1 MLVTTAIRATTRNT
15 KTATAT
21 RRRTRAKATTA
32 SVITA
37 RVKAGTV
44 QVRARGR
51 GRDTRTKT
59 RSKRAWSEALQIWL
73 PAWQKQIGWV
83 LKNRGLQAPAFQGG
97 VAGSEVKPAHQLI
110 EEITNGPL
118 PGLVVLGVS
127 HQTDS
132 GPLAQDYDSIVGHP
146 AQPSQTSDENDRTA
160 RVGVSLVRS
169 LMEWSLPTVTSC

>member
-1 MLVTTAIRATTRNT
+1 MAIRATTRNT
-15 KTATAT
+15 K
-21 RRRTRAKATTA
+21 
-32 SVITA
+32 
-37 RVKAGTV
+37 
-44 QVRARGR
+44 
-51 GRDTRTKT
+51 TKT

-97 VAGSEVKPAHQLI
+97 VAGSEVKPAHHLI
-110 EEITNGPL
+110 EEITNGPP

-127 HQTDS
+127 HQSDS

-160 RVGVSLVRS
+160 QVGVSLVRS
-169 LMEWSLPTVTSC
+169 LMEWSLETVTSC